1 VTVADPAVP
10 KIDLV
15 VSGIASGLRLPA
27 GRAGDA
33 ALAGL
38 VFVVSFAGGL
48 WWIHAGRAESWLGT
62 AVGWALIAVT
72 SGVLYPRRRRPVAV
86 AVVVLGTTTAYYV
99 VSTNDGPLIIAVVVA
114 LYTVAAEGRPRAAV
128 ALAAASVLAV
138 GGGTLAGNPD
148 VNNVALIMFS
158 GWLVATVAL
167 GWVRH
172 TRRGHAEQAQQR
184 AATEERLRIARE
196 VHDVVGHHI
205 SLINVQSAAALHRI
219 RKDPAQA
226 ETALRAIKESSRQA
240 LRDLRTT
247 LGMLRAAGDTTPVAP
262 AAGLD
267 HIGELV
273 SAAELAGITVRS
285 RTSGGAGPLPTELD
299 LAAYRIV
306 QESLTNVTRHSDATA
321 VTVHIEHGPR
331 EVRLE
336 VADNGRAAALRT
348 DGSGI
353 GGMRERARALGGDLT
368 AGPRPGGGFVVWARL
383 PYGAAGQPS

>member
-1 VTVADPAVP
+1 
-10 KIDLV
+10 V
-15 VSGIASGLRLPA
+15 VSGVASGLRLPA

-48 WWIHAGRAESWLGT
+48 WWWLLAGRVESWPATGI
-62 AVGWALIAVT
+62 GWVLIAVT
-72 SGVLYPRRRRPVAV
+72 SGVLYLRRRHPVAV
-86 AVVVLGTTTAYYV
+86 AVAVLVTTTAYYI
-99 VSTNDGPLIIAVVVA
+99 VSTYDGPLIVAVVVA
-114 LYTVAAEGRPRAAV
+114 LYTVAAEGRLRAAV
-128 ALAAASVLAV
+128 ALAAASVLGMGA
-138 GGGTLAGNPD
+138 GTLAGNPD

-158 GWLVATVAL
+158 GWLVAIVAL

-172 TRRGHAEQAQQR
+172 TRRAYTEQAQQR

-196 VHDVVGHHI
+196 LHDVVGHHI

-219 RKDPAQA
+219 RKEPAQA
-226 ETALRAIKESSRQA
+226 ETALRAVKESSRQA

-247 LGMLRAAGDTTPVAP
+247 LGMLRAAGDTAPVAP

-267 HIGELV
+267 RIGELV
-273 SAAELAGITVRS
+273 SSAELAGLTVRS
-285 RTSGGAGPLPTELD
+285 RTSGALGPLPTEID

-321 VTVHIEHGPR
+321 VTVHIERKPR

-336 VADNGRAAALRT
+336 VADNGRAAALTT

-353 GGMRERARALGGDLT
+353 SGMRERARALGGDLT
-368 AGPRPGGGFVVWARL
+368 AGPRPGGGFVVSARL
-383 PYGAAGQPS
+383 PYEIAGRPA